1 MAKKAA
7 KKTVKSE
14 ESANNDRLA
23 KLLDKAA
30 ALFSGAKAK
39 KKILFQLGY
48 KCGQWKFEV
57 VNCWSLW
64 MEKNLT
70 SDFPGKTPD
79 EAVQRFVDYC
89 EKHKID
95 PATLSLPD

>member
-7 KKTVKSE
+7 KKTVQSA
-14 ESANNDRLA
+14 ESASNDRLA
-23 KLLDKAA
+23 KLLDQAA
-30 ALFSGAKAK
+30 ALFSTAKSK

-48 KCGQWKFEV
+48 KSGQWKFEV

-70 SDFPGKTPD
+70 SDFPGKTPE
-79 EAVQRFVDYC
+79 EAVQRFLDYC
-89 EKHKID
+89 TKHNID
-95 PATLSLPD
+95 PAELALPD